1 MDYQEKV
8 DMLEEIMYDI
18 LNVKSYIKEPMDKA
32 ILDKA
37 ISMIENV
44 KWGQEDLAEEQED
57 TQ

>member
-8 DMLEEIMYDI
+8 DMLEEIMYEI
-18 LNVKSYIKEPMDKA
+18 INVKSYIEEPMDKT

-37 ISMIENV
+37 ISMIEDV